1 VNLHPSV
8 PRVAQRFFF
17 AVAFVTLAYAG
28 GSLAYAE
35 LYQRYQSWKFASK
48 IDTVNLV
55 GRAPVGAQPVDLSE
69 GGLIGKLEIPQ
80 IGLSVMV
87 LQGVEEDTLL
97 LGAGHV
103 PGTPLP
109 GGEGNFVIAGH
120 RDTFFRKL
128 KDIQPGD
135 SVQFSTLRGASEY
148 VVESTEI
155 VEPDETRVMESRG
168 IRELTLISCYPFYFV
183 GAAPHRFIVHALPA
197 RSSLP

>member
-1 VNLHPSV
+1 M
-8 PRVAQRFFF
+8 
-17 AVAFVTLAYAG
+17 LAYAG

-35 LYQRYQSWKFASK
+35 IYQRYESWKFASK
-48 IDTVNLV
+48 IDSIDLIE
-55 GRAPVGAQPVDLSE
+55 RAPVVAQPADLSE
-69 GGLIGKLEIPQ
+69 GSLIGKLEIPQ
-80 IGLSVMV
+80 VGISVMV
-87 LQGVEEDTLL
+87 LQGVEEDTLH

-109 GGEGNFVIAGH
+109 GRDGNSVIAGH

-128 KDIQPGD
+128 QGIRAGD
-135 SVQFSTLRGASEY
+135 RIQFSTVRETSGY

-168 IRELTLISCYPFYFV
+168 IAELTLISCYPFYFV

-197 RSSLP
+197 RSRLPI

>member
-1 VNLHPSV
+1 
-8 PRVAQRFFF
+8 
-17 AVAFVTLAYAG
+17 
-28 GSLAYAE
+28 
-35 LYQRYQSWKFASK
+35 
-48 IDTVNLV
+48 
-55 GRAPVGAQPVDLSE
+55 
-69 GGLIGKLEIPQ
+69 
-80 IGLSVMV
+80 MV
-87 LQGVEEDTLL
+87 LQGVEEDTLH

-109 GGEGNFVIAGH
+109 GREGNSVIAGH

-128 KDIQPGD
+128 EGIRPGD
-135 SVQFSTLRGASEY
+135 SVQFSTVRGTAEY